1 MKCIWWR
8 FIIFIISLIFIT
20 LSLEFSPQE
29 KSDNRKNQVIVTCK
43 SDKI

>member
-20 LSLEFSPQE
+20 LSLEFSSQE